1 MPASHQV
8 APFTRRTNSGD
19 ISMKRV
25 LGGMVMAAALSGS
38 AFAADLGAHTYAK
51 APVIAATVNA
61 WSGWYAGLNAGGVWG
76 QADPGASV
84 LNGPDGYFSDG
95 NVPAVNAV
103 AQNQS
108 RLKPSGAT
116 IGGQVG
122 YNWQFSNVVAG
133 FETDVQY
140 FRQSARTSRTGIYPF
155 DAPDTFTFSSSV
167 STDWLWTFRPRI
179 GVLLLPSFLL
189 YATGGVAVS
198 EMKANFAFDDT
209 FRVQAHESGAFSKT
223 KAGWV
228 VGAGGEYA
236 LHNGWSVKAEYLHLD
251 FGSESI
257 TSNNLVFGGFLVPST
272 VFTHSVNL
280 RSDIVRAGVNYHF

>member
-1 MPASHQV
+1 LQQLSLLV
-8 APFTRRTNSGD
+8 
-19 ISMKRV
+19 
-25 LGGMVMAAALSGS
+25 ALSS
-38 AFAADLGAHTYAK
+38 ASALAADLGARTYTK
-51 APVIAATVNA
+51 APVIAATINT
-61 WSGWYAGLNAGGVWG
+61 WSGWYAGLNAGGVWA

-84 LNGPDGYFSDG
+84 LNGPGGYFDDR

-116 IGGQVG
+116 VGGQVG

-140 FRQSARTSRTGIYPF
+140 FRQSARTSHTGTYPV
-155 DAPDTFTFSSSV
+155 DAFATFTFSSSV

-209 FRVQAHESGAFSKT
+209 LDTQAHESGAFSKT

-236 LHNGWSVKAEYLHLD
+236 LLNGWSLKAEYLHLD

-257 TSNNLVFGGFLVPST
+257 TSKNLVFDSRLFSGT
-272 VFTHSVNL
+272 AFTHSVNL
-280 RSDIVRAGVNYHF
+280 KSDIVRAGVNYHF

>member
-1 MPASHQV
+1 MS
-8 APFTRRTNSGD
+8 SGWAARAAD
-19 ISMKRV
+19 KFGEISMKRI
-25 LGGMVMAAALSGS
+25 LGGMVVAAALSGS
-38 AFAADLGAHTYAK
+38 AFAADLPPRTYAK
-51 APVIAATVNA
+51 APAVAATINT

-84 LNGPDGYFSDG
+84 LNGLGGYFFDG

-103 AQNQS
+103 GQNQS

-116 IGGQVG
+116 VGGQVG

-133 FETDVQY
+133 FETDMQY
-140 FRQSARTSRTGIYPF
+140 FRQSARTSSTGIYPF
-155 DAPDTFTFSSSV
+155 DAPATFTFSSSV

-209 FRVQAHESGAFSKT
+209 FETNAHESGAFSKT

-228 VGAGGEYA
+228 VGVGGEYA
-236 LHNGWSVKAEYLHLD
+236 LLNGWSVKAEYLHLD
-251 FGSESI
+251 FGRDSI
-257 TSNNLVFGGFLVPST
+257 TSKNLVFGGDLFSET
-272 VFTHSVNL
+272 AFTHSVNL
-280 RSDIVRAGVNYHF
+280 RSDIVRVGVNYHFN

>member
-38 AFAADLGAHTYAK
+38 GFAADLGAHTYAK
-51 APVIAATVNA
+51 TPVIAATVNA

-84 LNGPDGYFSDG
+84 LNGPDGYFFAG

-140 FRQSARTSRTGIYPF
+140 FRQSARTSSTGIY
-155 DAPDTFTFSSSV
+155 
-167 STDWLWTFRPRI
+167 
-179 GVLLLPSFLL
+179 
-189 YATGGVAVS
+189 
-198 EMKANFAFDDT
+198 
-209 FRVQAHESGAFSKT
+209 HESGAFSKT

-257 TSNNLVFGGFLVPST
+257 TSNNLVFGGTSFPST

>member
-1 MPASHQV
+1 
-8 APFTRRTNSGD
+8 
-19 ISMKRV
+19 MKRI

-38 AFAADLGAHTYAK
+38 ALAADLGARTYAK
-51 APVIAATVNA
+51 APAIAATVNA

-76 QADPGASV
+76 KSDPGASV
-84 LNGPDGYFSDG
+84 LNGPDGYFNNG

-103 AQNQS
+103 GQNQS

-116 IGGQVG
+116 VGGQVG

-140 FRQSARTSRTGIYPF
+140 FRQSARTSSTGIYPF
-155 DAPDTFTFSSSV
+155 NAPDTFTFSSSV

-179 GVLLLPSFLL
+179 GFLLLPSFLL

-209 FRVQAHESGAFSKT
+209 SDAHESGAFSKT

-236 LHNGWSVKAEYLHLD
+236 LLN
-251 FGSESI
+251 GSESL
-257 TSNNLVFGGFLVPST
+257 TSNNLAIGRFLFPST